1 VAESGHE
8 QGQTQEAY
16 AVEPAQ
22 HGRQCGGREGGIG
35 GRGPVSPEDIARWCC
50 GAAGATLRASTAV
63 SGGRQRRSG
72 DRGVP
77 EEEMPRRATKAEA
90 PHE

>member
-1 VAESGHE
+1 MAVSGHE

-63 SGGRQRRSG
+63 SDGRQRRGG

>member
-1 VAESGHE
+1 M
-8 QGQTQEAY
+8 
-16 AVEPAQ
+16 
-22 HGRQCGGREGGIG
+22 
-35 GRGPVSPEDIARWCC
+35 
-50 GAAGATLRASTAV
+50 RASTAV
-63 SGGRQRRSG
+63 SDGRQRRGG